1 MHFVLFIAALFLY
14 AIQFALMLL
23 LGVVAASAAFV
34 LLNEPPLMVM
44 ICAFFIGFIAIPVID
59 HSIEWE

>member
-23 LGVVAASAAFV
+23 LGGLAASTAFA
-34 LLNEPPLMVM
+34 LLNDPPAMV
-44 ICAFFIGFIAIPVID
+44 IISAFLIGFVAIPVID
-59 HSIEWE
+59 NSIDWE